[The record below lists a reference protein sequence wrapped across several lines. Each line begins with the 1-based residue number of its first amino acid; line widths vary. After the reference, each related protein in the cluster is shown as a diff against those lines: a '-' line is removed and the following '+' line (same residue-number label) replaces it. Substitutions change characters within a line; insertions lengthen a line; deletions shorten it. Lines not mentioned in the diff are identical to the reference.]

1 MISKVSRGSRMS
13 GLVRYLFGPGRS
25 DEHINQRIVA
35 CSDGTWVGT
44 RQPNPSQLQQLIA
57 ELDDPKV
64 RHGDATKAGYVYHV
78 PISIDASEHLDDQQ
92 WREVAETFVAKMQLG
107 EDVNWVAVH
116 HGASAKG
123 NDHIHLVVNLIR
135 DDGRP
140 VNLWRDFMRQAEA
153 RAELEQQFGLS
164 ATSAPGHGDGSLSRV
179 EIERVRS
186 GSVDVVEDLGR
197 HRLAATVRAVATG
210 ARSETEFVER
220 LRGEGLVVHARVS
233 KYDPSNVTGY
243 RVAERTETG
252 RGALV
257 WYGGGTLGK
266 DLRLPALRS
275 RWAEAGAEPVTAAV
289 WGSSH
294 AQRPLA
300 VAEHVAAASDALSAA
315 TRLVESMPTDDRAGW
330 LRARSDAAGLLAAA
344 AAATPN
350 PALRRELTR
359 GWQAVNRALPGRAQS
374 GRQGVNEPRIE
385 GRGEPA
391 AREVDADDGTS
402 AWPDPIRF
410 ARPHSDNGQALA
422 TLLGGA
428 SRVLMASRVADAPAG
443 LRLAALVAQAV
454 QLAAQIS
461 RTVAAHVD
469 AQAAEHRAAAAC
481 AAAAEVATGQRRGL
495 WNLPTSGGTW
505 AQDNGAGGETHNSV
519 PAPAINLD
527 PDLGRG

>member
-1 MISKVSRGSRMS
+1 MS

-25 DEHINQRIVA
+25 DEHTNQRVVA

-44 RQPNPSQLQQLIA
+44 QKPNQSQLQQLIA
-57 ELDDPKV
+57 ELDDPKI
-64 RHGDATKAGYVYHV
+64 RHGDPTKAGYVYHV

-123 NDHIHLVVNLIR
+123 NDHVHLVINLIR

-153 RAELEQQFGLS
+153 RAELEQRFGLT
-164 ATSAPGHGDGSLSRV
+164 ATSAPGHGEGSLSRV

-186 GSVDVVEDLGR
+186 GTVDAVEDLAR
-197 HRLAATVRAVATG
+197 HRVTATVRAVATG

-233 KYDPSNVTGY
+233 KSEPSNVTGY
-243 RVAERTETG
+243 RVAERPEAG
-252 RGALV
+252 NRALV

-275 RWAEAGAEPVTAAV
+275 RWAEAGAEPATAAI
-289 WGSSH
+289 WGSSQ

-300 VAEHVAAASDALSAA
+300 AAEHVAAASDALGAA
-315 TRLVESMPTDDRAGW
+315 TRLVESMPAGDRAGW
-330 LRARSDAAGLLAAA
+330 MRARSDAAGLLASA

-359 GWQAVNRALPGRAQS
+359 GWQAVNRALPTRGWPGLPS
-374 GRQGVNEPRIE
+374 SYEPR
-385 GRGEPA
+385 PA
-391 AREVDADDGTS
+391 GSGGPIVQGAGGDDAP

-410 ARPHSDNGQALA
+410 TRPDSDNGQALA

-428 SRVLMASRVADAPAG
+428 SRVMLASRAADAPAG
-443 LRLAALVAQAV
+443 VRLAALIAQAV

-461 RTVAAHVD
+461 RTVAAQAD
-469 AQAAEHRAAAAC
+469 AQAAEQQAATACTAAADAV
-481 AAAAEVATGQRRGL
+481 AAQQRGL
-495 WNLPTSGGTW
+495 WNLPAAGGTW
-505 AQDNGAGGETHNSV
+505 AEDNGAGAETHNSV
-519 PAPAINLD
+519 PAPAVDLD